1 MREQQQ
7 LYTPCPYKKCHWFFH
22 SNFYKYVRIFMIF
35 GTQLCKWITIILV
48 NLLRCVPWTS
58 LTWWRNVD
66 VTEIMP
72 FTSRD
77 VAIQFA
83 RFESGGLQ
91 HLGYPSREGL
101 PFADP
106 WCEGVERKSAVLSK
120 WRQLDHTIIAA
131 AIAQLR
137 SRLVVWM
144 HVFVWMVNI
153 LNITLSIWLSAVF
166 CLFHRYCFPNC
177 DRYKHVQSANI
188 VWNVLYFCVWNFH
201 TDTVW

>member
-1 MREQQQ
+1 M
-7 LYTPCPYKKCHWFFH
+7 Y
-22 SNFYKYVRIFMIF
+22 
-35 GTQLCKWITIILV
+35 
-48 NLLRCVPWTS
+48 

-66 VTEIMP
+66 VTE
-72 FTSRD
+72 TVYRARD
-77 VAIQFA
+77 TITMLQRETPRVSLQRCGHMAIQFA